1 MAFEQIAILALLG
14 IQLAVFALDRF
25 RIELVALTGLAIAF
39 LLGLVPAREVFSGFA
54 NPAVITVVEILIIVH
69 AIRRSRLLDVL
80 AQRAGRHLRSP
91 VAITA
96 ALCISGGVL
105 SVFMN
110 NIGALA
116 LLFPIALSLCEKAD
130 LPPSQVLMP
139 LSFATL
145 LGGLCSVIG
154 TPANLIVSDALAS
167 ATGQGLGFFTLGAA
181 GGLAL
186 MAGLPWLIFAAPRL
200 LSQRRNEAARS
211 DLGRERLIAAV
222 MIARGSELATLSF
235 EQIEKALSAHIH
247 SIERAGKLV
256 FAQKPFS
263 NAEAGDRLLLEI
275 SAEMLRSHIERGDF
289 LIEAANSGPESDPVI
304 MEASVFP
311 ESPVLGSR
319 LTSLHDFRERGV
331 AVIGVAGRQKRVEGR
346 FGDLQLALGDVLM
359 LSGPPEAIRAV
370 ARENGLMILAERTS
384 LPSTPRAYLPVGIF
398 AIAVIAAATGLARPE
413 IAFGGAIIVLTAIG
427 ALPLREALREMNWPV
442 ILMLAAM
449 IPLGIALETT
459 GTASLIAT
467 GMVDLVNP
475 GSDLMVCA
483 LVLAAGVILTPFV
496 NNASTAVL
504 LAPIAIEISART
516 GAPLE
521 ALLVCVAMGAS
532 LDFLTPFGHH
542 NNAIVMGAAGYRFN
556 DYPRFGAPLLI
567 IAALAVLAGVWLFW
581 L

>member
-80 AQRAGRHLRSP
+80 AQRAGRFLRSP

-105 SVFMN
+105 SIFMN
-110 NIGALA
+110 NVGALA

-186 MAGLPWLIFAAPRL
+186 IAGLPWLIFAASRL
-200 LSQRRNEAARS
+200 LSHRRNEAARS
-211 DLGRERLIAAV
+211 DTGRERVIAAV
-222 MIARGSELATLSF
+222 MIARGSELAALSF
-235 EQIEKALSAHIH
+235 DQIEKALAARIH
-247 SIERAGKLV
+247 SIERAGKLI
-256 FAQKPFS
+256 FAHKPLS

-275 SAEMLRSHIERGDF
+275 SGEMLRSHIERGDL

-346 FGDLQLALGDVLM
+346 FGDLQLALGDILM

-384 LPSTPRAYLPVGIF
+384 LPTTPRAYLPVGIF

-475 GSDLMVCA
+475 RSDLMVCA

-567 IAALAVLAGVWLFW
+567 FASLAVLAGVWLFW